1 MIFVIFFLV
10 NFLSVDAYMYIPNV
24 PHLQTVFTT
33 KRKGDSQAFLKER
46 GIQAQILVQLLFS
59 IMKLHKNCQKQV
71 MKLMVFI

>member
-1 MIFVIFFLV
+1 MILVTFFLV
-10 NFLSVDAYMYIPNV
+10 NFLSVDVYIYIPIYHTCKLFS
-24 PHLQTVFTT
+24 PQRGKET
-33 KRKGDSQAFLKER
+33 QAFLKER

>member
-1 MIFVIFFLV
+1 MIFVTFFLV
-10 NFLSVDAYMYIPNV
+10 NFLSVDAYIYIPICHTCKLFS
-24 PHLQTVFTT
+24 PQRGKET
-33 KRKGDSQAFLKER
+33 QAFLKER

>member
-1 MIFVIFFLV
+1 MIFVKFFLV
-10 NFLSVDAYMYIPNV
+10 NYLPVDAYIYISIYHTCKLFSP
-24 PHLQTVFTT
+24 QRGKET
-33 KRKGDSQAFLKER
+33 QAFLKER